1 MAEARQ
7 IKHKVQSVSRREK
20 NKYKYA
26 LYNSKSTKI
35 IYKFCD

>member
-20 NKYKYA
+20 TNTSMLCTIANQLK
-26 LYNSKSTKI
+26 
-35 IYKFCD
+35 